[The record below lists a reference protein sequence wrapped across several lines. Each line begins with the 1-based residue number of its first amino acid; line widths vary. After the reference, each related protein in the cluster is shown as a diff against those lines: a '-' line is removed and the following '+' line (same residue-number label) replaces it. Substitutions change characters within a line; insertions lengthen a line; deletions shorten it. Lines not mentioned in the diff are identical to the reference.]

1 MGTQHPDLDFLK
13 SFFIQ
18 RNQDS
23 LGKKWLIPQLGLG
36 RYKVSLEHLKP
47 ESKKVFKKKKNE
59 RDILKDIGAC

>member
-13 SFFIQ
+13 SFSIQ

-23 LGKKWLIPQLGLG
+23 LGKKWLIPRLGLG

-47 ESKKVFKKKKNE
+47 ESKKVFKKKK
-59 RDILKDIGAC
+59 